1 MAFSISAWRL
11 MIGLQFQGF
20 PVPVGDE
27 AVIAVGGEEGQLGTG
42 RGLHP
47 PDDEPHRRGV
57 GFTLEGGIGGLGHIG
72 GAVHPVGNR
81 RPVLLGD
88 RLNQLPQAF
97 VLADGDGEAD
107 THLAADGDE
116 SVGVEAAVGAH
127 RELAAGPTVAHP
139 PHRFTQ
145 EVGSAASGVG
155 TALAQPGHQHVA
167 GSGGDGQQWVIAP
180 RAGVVV
186 VSRPF
191 FVQSIGLADGGV
203 QVDGQGQVAG
213 SGPSGPC
220 ACQQLAAHPVELTDM
235 PPPETAQEGAQGGWR
250 LDHAAENTD
259 PTSTTPFLATDMK
272 PCSLYSH
279 NPSHGKVNTV
289 GLPSER
295 EELGGSSWI
304 VTELLEREGSRPVK
318 WCKSASS
325 C

>member
-1 MAFSISAWRL
+1 MVESDAVFQVSNGVLDLGVAA

-27 AVIAVGGEEGQLGTG
+27 AVIAVGGQEGQLGTG
-42 RGLHP
+42 RGLDP
-47 PDDEPHRRGV
+47 PDDEPHRRGA

-186 VSRPF
+186 VSRPLLCP
-191 FVQSIGLADGGV
+191 VHRSGRWWSPGRWSGASRRVRPQRPMRVPATGGSPGR
-203 QVDGQGQVAG
+203 VDGHAPTGSCAG
-213 SGPSGPC
+213 RCP
-220 ACQQLAAHPVELTDM
+220 
-235 PPPETAQEGAQGGWR
+235 GWM
-250 LDHAAENTD
+250 A
-259 PTSTTPFLATDMK
+259 P
-272 PCSLYSH
+272 
-279 NPSHGKVNTV
+279 
-289 GLPSER
+289 
-295 EELGGSSWI
+295 
-304 VTELLEREGSRPVK
+304 
-318 WCKSASS
+318 
-325 C
+325 